1 MASILQQ
8 LSWCEHTKKAL
19 LQFQSGYEDAFNEVD
34 KALVHLEDGIF
45 TDFLTTLFTN
55 KEELKDASKILDEYI
70 NDVALDYIQKQ
81 INEIESVLAEIQKL

>member
-1 MASILQQ
+1 MASILNQ

-19 LQFQSGYEDAFNEVD
+19 QQFQIGYEDAFHEVD
-34 KALVHLEDGIF
+34 KALDDLQDGIF

-55 KEELKDASKILDEYI
+55 KAELKDASKILDEYI